1 MSRAFLAVFA
11 AAFMSLVLAACKD
24 KDDGP
29 IPKKEGRRTV
39 LIYQSAQNSLGY
51 DSMHR
56 KDSIELVAA
65 KNSIGDDDRLLV
77 FTDDGRTSARLY
89 RYDHKHKT
97 PQLVKH
103 WSGETDASD
112 PEFLQQLLTFV
123 REKFPSKE
131 YGLVM
136 WSHADG
142 WLPSTN
148 KNYRHA
154 PRRSFGIDVG
164 TGGNL
169 YHDQTAD
176 GEVGTQMDI
185 ADMARAIEHSGI
197 HLRYIFF
204 DACLMQSLEVAYEL
218 RNTTDYIV
226 ASPIATPADGAYYT
240 HMLQRGLFSS
250 DPTDIARTF
259 YSDVCTDGSVS
270 NSYGGY
276 GLVVSC
282 LKTEGLEELAT
293 LSRSWHL
300 SGLILTGM
308 FQDEF
313 FECVEKL
320 GTPFVLIDSYIDRGD
335 VYSIGLEDEKGGYIA
350 TRHLL
355 ENGHRVIAFASP
367 SVRAGGVVEK
377 RLIGYRRALAE
388 FGVPYDPALV
398 FTQEISVEEGRR
410 LGHVLSEKK
419 EITGIFASA
428 DILAAG
434 IMTGLREKG
443 VCVPRDKS
451 IVGFDDNYLSQLTN
465 PTLTTVHQDAERKG
479 MLAADMI
486 LARVRGEAVEN
497 RSVILPV
504 SLVERESVRRL

>member
-1 MSRAFLAVFA
+1 MRRSMMSRAFLAVFA

-293 LSRSWHL
+293 LTSQMLSRSSL
-300 SGLILTGM
+300 VGRTSPNM
-308 FQDEF
+308 SDVQSYS
-313 FECVEKL
+313 
-320 GTPFVLIDSYIDRGD
+320 SYIYKYFYRPYCFDAR
-335 VYSIGLEDEKGGYIA
+335 LA
-350 TRHLL
+350 MQRLL
-355 ENGHRVIAFASP
+355 PE
-367 SVRAGGVVEK
+367 
-377 RLIGYRRALAE
+377 
-388 FGVPYDPALV
+388 
-398 FTQEISVEEGRR
+398 
-410 LGHVLSEKK
+410 
-419 EITGIFASA
+419 A
-428 DILAAG
+428 DFEVWDAA
-434 IMTGLREKG
+434 
-443 VCVPRDKS
+443 
-451 IVGFDDNYLSQLTN
+451 
-465 PTLTTVHQDAERKG
+465 
-479 MLAADMI
+479 
-486 LARVRGEAVEN
+486 LARVLMYKAASSKFWIGPSNWEYLLVDTDNFCGVSMFVPQDVYTTNAERCAFGDHNEN
-497 RSVILPV
+497 FKATSWY
-504 SLVERESVRRL
+504 SAAGFAQTGW

>member
-1 MSRAFLAVFA
+1 MRRSMMSRAFLAVFA
-11 AAFMSLVLAACKD
+11 AAFMSLVLAACRD

-56 KDSIELVAA
+56 RDSIELVAA
-65 KNSIGDDDRLLV
+65 KNSIGDNDRLLV
-77 FTDDGRTSARLY
+77 FTDDGRTSARLF
-89 RYDHKHKT
+89 RYDRQHKT
-97 PQLVKH
+97 PQLVKR

-259 YSDVCTDGSVS
+259 YSDVCTDGSIS

-293 LSRSWHL
+293 LTSQMLSRSSL
-300 SGLILTGM
+300 VGRTSPNM
-308 FQDEF
+308 SDVQSYS
-313 FECVEKL
+313 
-320 GTPFVLIDSYIDRGD
+320 SYIYKYFYRPYCFDAR
-335 VYSIGLEDEKGGYIA
+335 LA
-350 TRHLL
+350 MQRLL
-355 ENGHRVIAFASP
+355 PE
-367 SVRAGGVVEK
+367 
-377 RLIGYRRALAE
+377 
-388 FGVPYDPALV
+388 
-398 FTQEISVEEGRR
+398 
-410 LGHVLSEKK
+410 
-419 EITGIFASA
+419 A
-428 DILAAG
+428 DFEVWDAA
-434 IMTGLREKG
+434 
-443 VCVPRDKS
+443 
-451 IVGFDDNYLSQLTN
+451 
-465 PTLTTVHQDAERKG
+465 
-479 MLAADMI
+479 
-486 LARVRGEAVEN
+486 LARVIMYKAASSKFWIGPSNWEYLLVDTDN
-497 RSVILPV
+497 FCGV
-504 SLVERESVRRL
+504 SMFVPQVV